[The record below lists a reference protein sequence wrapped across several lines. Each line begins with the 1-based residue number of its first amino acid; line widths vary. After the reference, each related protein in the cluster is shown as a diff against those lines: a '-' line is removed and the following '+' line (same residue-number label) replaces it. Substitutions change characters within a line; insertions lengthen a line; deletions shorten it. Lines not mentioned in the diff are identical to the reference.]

1 MLDLNSSLP
10 MVPLQD
16 NVFFIENLSAGSS
29 ENLSFKLLLGGSN
42 AGVQPYRIPLR
53 ITASNEAETLQINKS
68 QEIGGVNVL
77 NRAKINIASLK
88 FDPEMPEKG
97 QKVSMI
103 LRLENVG
110 EGEARFVKARLEGLK
125 GSGSTDAFLGRLNK
139 DDDAPA
145 VFTFI
150 PEKSGEQNVTLLVE
164 YEDDFGE
171 HRLSE
176 DLTFNVVRKGDSA
189 VPLILAAVLVLAVAL
204 YYLKKKG
211 KL

>member
-1 MLDLNSSLP
+1 
-10 MVPLQD
+10 
-16 NVFFIENLSAGSS
+16 
-29 ENLSFKLLLGGSN
+29 
-42 AGVQPYRIPLR
+42 
-53 ITASNEAETLQINKS
+53 
-68 QEIGGVNVL
+68 
-77 NRAKINIASLK
+77 
-88 FDPEMPEKG
+88 
-97 QKVSMI
+97 
-103 LRLENVG
+103 
-110 EGEARFVKARLEGLK
+110 
-125 GSGSTDAFLGRLNK
+125 AFLGRLNK

-171 HRLSE
+171 HRLNE